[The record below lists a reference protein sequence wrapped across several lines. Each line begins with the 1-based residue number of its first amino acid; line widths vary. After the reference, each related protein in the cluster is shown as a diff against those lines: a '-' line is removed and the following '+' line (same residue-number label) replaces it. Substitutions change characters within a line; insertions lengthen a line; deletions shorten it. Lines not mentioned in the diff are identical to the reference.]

1 MEYCYNCNDYTDDC
15 YCSRYGDS
23 CATYDDILYEDSYDQ
38 NCQYCFAGASYSDNY
53 CPTCGAAFGTV
64 ATVEESSY
72 EVVSYKIKESAEP
85 LIEYV
90 DKNGGKA
97 EVSAQVGNRKI
108 TATYSQEATEI
119 SFTSYTPEID
129 YDTEDYTPEIDYDT
143 EDYTPEIDYDTEDYT
158 PEIDYDTEDYTP
170 EIDYDTEDY
179 TPEIDYDTEDYTP
192 EIDYDTE
199 DYTPETDFGTVAES
213 SSLISIEEFADTIRK
228 SAEVTVEFAELH
240 GGSVKVITQLD
251 GVEII
256 TSYTP

>member
-23 CATYDDILYEDSYDQ
+23 CATYDGILYEDSYDQ
-38 NCQYCFAGASYSDNY
+38 NCQYCFAGASYGDNY

-72 EVVSYKIKESAEP
+72 EIVSYKIKESAEP

-143 EDYTPEIDYDTEDYT
+143 EDYTPEIE
-158 PEIDYDTEDYTP
+158 
-170 EIDYDTEDY
+170 
-179 TPEIDYDTEDYTP
+179 
-192 EIDYDTE
+192 YDTE

>member
-158 PEIDYDTEDYTP
+158 PE
-170 EIDYDTEDY
+170 
-179 TPEIDYDTEDYTP
+179 
-192 EIDYDTE
+192 
-199 DYTPETDFGTVAES
+199 TDFGTVAES

>member
-23 CATYDDILYEDSYDQ
+23 CATYDDIYEDSYDQ
-38 NCQYCFAGASYSDNY
+38 NCQYYFAGASYSDNY

-90 DKNGGKA
+90 DKNG
-97 EVSAQVGNRKI
+97 
-108 TATYSQEATEI
+108 EATEI

-143 EDYTPEIDYDTEDYT
+143 EDYTAENDFGTIVTYA
-158 PEIDYDTEDYTP
+158 
-170 EIDYDTEDY
+170 
-179 TPEIDYDTEDYTP
+179 
-192 EIDYDTE
+192 
-199 DYTPETDFGTVAES
+199 PETDSGTVAES
-213 SSLISIEEFADTIRK
+213 SSSISIEEFADTIRK

>member
-23 CATYDDILYEDSYDQ
+23 CATYDDIYEDSYDQ

-108 TATYSQEATEI
+108 TATYTQEATEI

-129 YDTEDYTPEIDYDT
+129 YDTEDYIPEIDYDT
-143 EDYTPEIDYDTEDYT
+143 EDYTAENDFGTIVT
-158 PEIDYDTEDYTP
+158 
-170 EIDYDTEDY
+170 
-179 TPEIDYDTEDYTP
+179 
-192 EIDYDTE
+192 
-199 DYTPETDFGTVAES
+199 YTPETDSGTVAES
-213 SSLISIEEFADTIRK
+213 SSSISIEEFADTIRK